1 MKVEQLLEYIR
12 RKKSP
17 EEKAAEAAASAAA
30 PDAWRKQM
38 REEFKK
44 IYKTFDVV
52 SPATK
57 FYGPAASKG
66 ANFGGI
72 FVMKDHNALL
82 DIDTKF
88 DLFISEMAKY
98 LVALQKQGYGV
109 YFGHAWKDTEK
120 DLSLTEMIQRIRQM
134 LTREKNTADGN
145 KLFELVWHV
154 WKKQ

>member
-17 EEKAAEAAASAAA
+17 EEKATEAAASAAA

-44 IYKTFDVV
+44 MYKIFDIV

-57 FYGPAASKG
+57 FYGGAASNG

-72 FVMKDHNALL
+72 FVMKDLNSLL

-109 YFGHAWKDTEK
+109 YFGHAWKAHEK
-120 DLSLTEMIQRIRQM
+120 ELSLTEMIQRIRNAM
-134 LTREKNTADGN
+134 KHEKNTADGN